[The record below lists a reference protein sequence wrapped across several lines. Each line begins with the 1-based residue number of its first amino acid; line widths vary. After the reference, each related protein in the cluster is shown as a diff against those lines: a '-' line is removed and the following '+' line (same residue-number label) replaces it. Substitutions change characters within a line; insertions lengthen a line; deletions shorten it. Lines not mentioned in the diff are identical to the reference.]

1 MGQTRARRYHPI
13 GRNPPGLTLADLPAP
28 NTRRWY
34 VARKMLVVKAVRIGL
49 LSFEQASELY
59 SLSLEE
65 FMGWQK
71 LVAPSGERSSN
82 AALGKALR
90 REPLWMGSDKD
101 STPARP
107 GADISESS

>member
-1 MGQTRARRYHPI
+1 
-13 GRNPPGLTLADLPAP
+13 
-28 NTRRWY
+28 
-34 VARKMLVVKAVRIGL
+34 MLVVKAVRIGL

-71 LVAPSGERSSN
+71 LAAPSGGRN
-82 AALGKALR
+82 VDAALHKALKA
-90 REPLWMGSDKD
+90 EPLWMGSDSD
-101 STPARP
+101 SARTRP